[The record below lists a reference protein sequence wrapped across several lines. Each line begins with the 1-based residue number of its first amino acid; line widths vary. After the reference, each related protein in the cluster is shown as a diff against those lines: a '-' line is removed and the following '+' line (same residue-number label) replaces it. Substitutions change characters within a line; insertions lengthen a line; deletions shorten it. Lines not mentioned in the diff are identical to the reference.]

1 MKGDWIKDGPLRQLA
16 VLFSFTLFVYLCTMV
31 TDSLIRKKFIH
42 ETMKEGTEKLRE
54 AWRSAVAPLQVRS
67 GQLLRF
73 ADNPNTQTQITSSSY
88 SVHYFIPLHLRFLD
102 IQYRRESGR
111 KGKMKLYNKVV
122 WTILYKEVYPE
133 LKYGLTD
140 EVRQHIRQQLD
151 HALNP

>member
-1 MKGDWIKDGPLRQLA
+1 
-16 VLFSFTLFVYLCTMV
+16 MV

-42 ETMKEGTEKLRE
+42 ETMKEGTEKLHE
-54 AWRSAVAPLQVRS
+54 AWRPAVGALHVRS
-67 GQLLRF
+67 GQLRRF
-73 ADNPNTQTQITSSSY
+73 ADSPVPMTQIASGSY

-102 IQYRRESGR
+102 IQYRRKSGR

-122 WTILYKEVYPE
+122 WPILYKEVFPE

-140 EVRQHIRQQLD
+140 EVRRQIRQKLD

>member
-1 MKGDWIKDGPLRQLA
+1 
-16 VLFSFTLFVYLCTMV
+16 MV
-31 TDSLIRKKFIH
+31 TDSLIRKKFVH
-42 ETMKEGTEKLRE
+42 ETMKDGMEKLRE
-54 AWRSAVAPLQVRS
+54 AWRPAVGAFKVRS
-67 GQLLRF
+67 GQLRRF
-73 ADNPNTQTQITSSSY
+73 ADNPAPMTQITSSSY

-122 WTILYKEVYPE
+122 WPILYKEVYPE

-140 EVRQHIRQQLD
+140 EVRSHIRQQLD

>member
-1 MKGDWIKDGPLRQLA
+1 
-16 VLFSFTLFVYLCTMV
+16 MV
-31 TDSLIRKKFIH
+31 TDSLIRKKFVH

-54 AWRSAVAPLQVRS
+54 AWRTAVAPFQVRS

-102 IQYRRESGR
+102 IQYRRKKGR
-111 KGKMKLYNKVV
+111 RGEGKRNLYNKIV
-122 WTILYKEVYPE
+122 WPILYKEVFPE
-133 LKYGLTD
+133 LKFGLTD
-140 EVRQHIRQQLD
+140 EVRQQIRQQLE